1 MANKFKKAVREDV
14 WLKLG
19 LTGTSGSGKTFSALR
34 VATGIAKK
42 SGSGIAF
49 ISTEKTR
56 TLYYA
61 DKFSYDVLELEDYS
75 PEAYISAI
83 EEAVA
88 AGYKIIIIDSLSHGW
103 QKLNDIH
110 SKMSGNSFQN
120 WGKLKPRWS
129 KLMQTI
135 LGCPAHVLVLS
146 RAKTEWSLDE
156 KNGKTVPTKVGL
168 GTEGDKQQDY
178 EYTVSFMIQQGTHIA
193 SVDDGGKDN
202 TGLYDGRYEVLTE
215 ADGEKLYDWA
225 NSGQA
230 PASLPKFVSE
240 DDEIPVDELPEIK
253 KQIISKCVELGGQ
266 SNTELMETLKKFT
279 ANGNPNSIKSIDKAK
294 ECLAALNTLHN

>member
-19 LTGTSGSGKTFSALR
+19 LTGTSGSGKTYSALR

-42 SGSGIAF
+42 CGSGIAF

-75 PEAYISAI
+75 PETYISAI
-83 EEAVA
+83 EDAVA

-120 WGKLKPRWS
+120 WGKLKPRWA

-156 KNGKTVPTKVGL
+156 KNGKAVPTKVGL

-178 EYTVSFMIQQGTHIA
+178 EYTVSFMIQQGTHVA

-202 TGLYDGRYEVLTE
+202 TGLYDGKYEILTE
-215 ADGEKLYDWA
+215 ADGEKLYEWA

-230 PASLPKFVSE
+230 PASLPKFAPEE
-240 DDEIPVDELPEIK
+240 DDVPVDELPEIK

-266 SNTELMETLKKFT
+266 SNTELMETLKKFV